1 MSDTKYTNSDPV
13 QAQTTSEK
21 HPRTSP
27 MEAALEDVVVIDL
40 SRVFAGPYCTMML
53 GDMGAKV
60 IKVEQPGKGDDT
72 RQFGPPYIAGESAYY
87 LGLNRNKYSITID
100 FNNSEHKQR
109 LLELVS
115 TATVLV
121 ENFRPGT
128 LKKQGL
134 DYETLREIN
143 PGLIYCSI
151 SGYGQDGP
159 YATRPGYDFVAQ
171 AESGIMAVTGEA
183 DGEPQRVGSPVADNA
198 AGMFACISILAA
210 LYVRKS
216 TGKGQHID
224 ISLFEAAVSLLGNV
238 SANHLISGEEAPR
251 LGNGHPNIV
260 PYQAFR
266 TRNGYIVVSCG
277 NDRLYQT
284 FCGLLG
290 REDLATDQRFVT
302 NPQRVRNRKQLIP
315 ILQEL
320 FLERETDDWLAE
332 LRAAGIPCG
341 PINTIS
347 QVFEDEQVLARGF
360 VWECKHPTA
369 GMIKLVGSPIH
380 LAETPTRLYKAPP
393 LLGEDN
399 EMFLKD
405 IQGE

>member
-1 MSDTKYTNSDPV
+1 
-13 QAQTTSEK
+13 
-21 HPRTSP
+21 
-27 MEAALEDVVVIDL
+27 MEAALSDVVVIDL

-72 RQFGPPYIAGESAYY
+72 RQFGPPYVAGESAYY
-87 LGLNRNKYSITID
+87 LGLNRNKYSITLD
-100 FNNSEHKQR
+100 FNDPEHKQR
-109 LLELVS
+109 LLELVRS
-115 TATVLV
+115 ASVLV

-128 LKKQGL
+128 LKRQGL
-134 DYETLREIN
+134 DYETLRAIN

-171 AESGIMAVTGEA
+171 AESGIMSVTGEI

-198 AGMFACISILAA
+198 AGMFACMSILAA
-210 LYVRKS
+210 LYARKS
-216 TGKGQHID
+216 SGKGQHID
-224 ISLFEAAVSLLGNV
+224 ISLLEAAISLLGNV
-238 SANHLISGEEAPR
+238 SSNHLISGVEAAR

-284 FCGLLG
+284 FCRLLG
-290 REDLATDQRFVT
+290 REELATDERFAT
-302 NPQRVRNRKQLIP
+302 NPKRVRNREELIP
-315 ILQEL
+315 ILQGL

-347 QVFEDEQVLARGF
+347 QVFKDEQIQARGF
-360 VWECKHPTA
+360 VWECEHPTA
-369 GMIKLVGSPIH
+369 GTIKLVGSPIH
-380 LAETPTRLYKAPP
+380 LSETPTRLYKAPP
-393 LLGEDN
+393 LLGEDDGMVLN
-399 EMFLKD
+399 KLHE
-405 IQGE
+405 E